1 VPISESLKINEI
13 FYSVQ
18 GESTRIG
25 LPTVFIRTT
34 GCPMRCVYCDTA
46 YAFHDGKN
54 YTFEQIFDEIKQY
67 GTKFVT
73 VTGGEPL
80 AQKSCFNF
88 LSELSDLNY
97 EVSLE
102 TGGAV
107 SIKNIDPRI
116 KIILDIK
123 TPGSG
128 EVENNDW
135 NNLSLIKSNDEI
147 KIVIKD
153 EKDYEWAKKI
163 IKNKNLVGKGAILL
177 SPVHGEINPELLA
190 SWILRDN
197 LPVRLQLQLHKI
209 IWGNKK
215 GV

>member
-1 VPISESLKINEI
+1 VSKSEHLKINEI

-25 LPTVFIRTT
+25 LPTIFIRLT

-46 YAFHDGKN
+46 YAFHDGRN
-54 YTFEQIFDEIKQY
+54 YTFEQIFEEIKQY
-67 GTKFVT
+67 DTKFVT

-80 AQKSCFNF
+80 AQKPCFDFINQ
-88 LSELSDLNY
+88 LSDMGY
-97 EVSLE
+97 QVSIE

-107 SIKNIDPRI
+107 SIENIDPRA

-128 EVENNDW
+128 EIKNYDW
-135 NNLSLIKSNDEI
+135 NNLAFIKPDDEI
-147 KIVIKD
+147 KIVITNQD
-153 EKDYEWAKKI
+153 DYEWAKTI
-163 IKNKNLVGKGAILL
+163 ILKENLANKAEILL
-177 SPVHGEINPELLA
+177 SPVYGQVNPEDLA
-190 SWILRDN
+190 SWILKDR
-197 LPVRLQLQLHKI
+197 LRVRLQLQLHKV
-209 IWGNKK
+209 IWGDKK